1 MVRLIKSLDMLAGS
15 EFRRQSI
22 SNYQMIERAL
32 NDYNKKMTKHQSQ
45 DINAHST
52 KQIKEGVRSQAD
64 INKDLQSQIGRLA
77 VAPRNNSANEVVQ
90 ARVNMF
96 GDEFETLKENIN
108 DWQERTHINKE
119 ETVSE
124 INKTKKEVLDIEYRF
139 DPDKQ
144 EFQFVTNLS
153 PFTNAVMQHFWI
165 DNRTGLIYMT
175 QARAEGYLLNRL
187 KPNGQ
192 YIDSSMVVGGGHGTH
207 NAYRYIEDELW
218 VYSYIKDEN
227 NDPKVVRFKYKP
239 NVNYSYGSHGMI
251 DVYEDGRDILPII
264 NEQTNEIL
272 FRIEYPSSEWSS
284 RGSKFGI
291 EIRDL
296 DDIDKIK
303 VKFDISL
310 ELASGDNIMQGVELD
325 EGYVYWWTGTSNPSA
340 PKLLTVFNKN
350 NGKEEYQRIIDIGGA
365 NKTYDGNF
373 SEPEGMQIYYDY
385 DTGKKVIL
393 LGITTGSAGERTHNV
408 FGLGQRGIIEIL
420 INRRD
425 QFVGMTDTGG
435 RIKPFPI
442 SKPDIKNLTKIRTP
456 GHYYLYTNDT
466 VGIDDFPLPAQFRDA
481 GWYFDVMPQ
490 NTHGDFRQI
499 LTRNSYGRNMIKF
512 ERTLSAINGGVSEW
526 NYISSTAGKI
536 ERLPS
541 FINKMSDLNIPG
553 MTFYITTDDTKRL
566 SDFPTSQKGIA
577 GWVVENKQAVTDG
590 FMQIVYRYN
599 FASTGQFMIRNY
611 SPDGNT
617 SNWTLFMGEEVK

>member
-32 NDYNKKMTKHQSQ
+32 NDYNKKMTKHQSE

-64 INKDLQSQIGRLA
+64 INKDLQSQIGRLE

-96 GDEFETLKENIN
+96 GDEFKTLKENIN

-165 DNRTGLIYMT
+165 DNRTELIYMT

-272 FRIEYPSSEWSS
+272 FRIEYPSSERNS

-296 DDIDKIK
+296 DDINNIK
-303 VKFDISL
+303 GKFDIPLSL
-310 ELASGDNIMQGVELD
+310 ATGDNIMQGVDLD
-325 EGYVYWWTGTSNPSA
+325 ENYVYWWTGRRELELD
-340 PKLLTVFNKN
+340 KLITMFDKKT
-350 NGKEEYQRIIDIGGA
+350 GKQVKQFPVVITEGSGDHA
-365 NKTYDGNF
+365 
-373 SEPEGMQIYYDY
+373 EPEGMQIYYDY
-385 DTGKKVIL
+385 DTGKKALL
-393 LGITTGSAGERTHNV
+393 LGITTGSPGERTHHIY
-408 FGLGQRGIIEIL
+408 GAGQSGVVNSLSLRANSII
-420 INRRD
+420 
-425 QFVGMTDTGG
+425 GMTDTGG

-442 SKPDIKNLTKIRTP
+442 PKTDIKNLTQIRTP
-456 GHYYLYTNDT
+456 GYYYLYTSDT

-490 NTHGDFRQI
+490 NTHGDFRQV

-512 ERTLSAINGGVSEW
+512 ERTISGRGDGVSDW
-526 NYISSTAGKI
+526 NFTSSTAGKI

-553 MTFYITTDDTKRL
+553 MTFYMTTADTKRL
-566 SDFPTSQKGIA
+566 SDFPTSQKGVA
-577 GWVVENKQAVTDG
+577 GWIIENKQAITG
-590 FMQIVYRYN
+590 GLMQIVYRYN
-599 FASTGQFMIRNY
+599 FESTGQFMIQNY
-611 SPDGNT
+611 HPNGTKSG
-617 SNWTLFMGEEVK
+617 WTLFMGEEVK

>member
-1 MVRLIKSLDMLAGS
+1 MYYLNFPIDLGQEYRRMMV
-15 EFRRQSI
+15 
-22 SNYQMIERAL
+22 SNFKYIIERL
-32 NDYNKKMTKHQSQ
+32 NYIKGDFNYHRTEEK
-45 DINAHST
+45 NAHTSS
-52 KQIKEGVRSQAD
+52 QIKHGARTSKDVF
-64 INKDLQSQIGRLA
+64 NDLQIQINRL
-77 VAPRNNSANEVVQ
+77 VLAPRNNSANEIVQ

-96 GDEFETLKENIN
+96 GYEFETLKENIN
-108 DWQERTHINKE
+108 DWQERTNINKE
-119 ETVSE
+119 KTVE
-124 INKTKKEVLDIEYRF
+124 EVNKVKKEVMDIEYRF
-139 DPDKQ
+139 EPDKQ
-144 EFQFVTNLS
+144 EYQFVTNLS

-165 DNRTGLIYMT
+165 DNRTGLIYMI

-192 YIDSSMVVGGGHGTH
+192 YIDSSMVIGGGHGTH

-291 EIRDL
+291 EVRDL

-303 VKFDISL
+303 GKFDVSL
-310 ELASGDNIMQGVELD
+310 ELASGDNVMQGVELD
-325 EGYVYWWTGTSNPSA
+325 KDYVYWWTGTSDPSA
-340 PKLLTVFNKN
+340 PKLLTVFEKYT
-350 NGKEEYQRIIDIGGA
+350 GKEKYQRIIDIGGA

-385 DTGKKVIL
+385 DTKKKVIL
-393 LGITTGSAGERTHNV
+393 LGITTGSAAERTHNI
-408 FGLGQRGIIEIL
+408 FGLGQRGIIENL

-442 SKPDIKNLTKIRTP
+442 PKTDIKKLTQIRTP
-456 GHYYLYTNDT
+456 GYYYLYTNDT

-512 ERTLSAINGGVSEW
+512 ERTLSGRESGVSDW
-526 NYISSTAGKI
+526 NFVSSTAGKI
-536 ERLPS
+536 ERMPS
-541 FINKMSDLNIPG
+541 FINKMEDLNIPG
-553 MTFYITTDDTKRL
+553 MTFYMTTADTKRL
-566 SDFPTSQKGIA
+566 SDFPASQKGVA
-577 GWVVENKQAVTDG
+577 GWVVENKQAITGG

-599 FASTGQFMIRNY
+599 FESTGQFMIRNY
-611 SPDGNT
+611 SADGNT